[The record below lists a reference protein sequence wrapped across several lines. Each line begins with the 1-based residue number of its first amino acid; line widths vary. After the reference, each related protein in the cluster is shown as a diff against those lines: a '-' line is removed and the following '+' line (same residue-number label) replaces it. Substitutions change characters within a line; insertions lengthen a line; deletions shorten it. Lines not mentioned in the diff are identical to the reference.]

1 MATGTII
8 SHDASGVFDKVTKSA
23 VMKMLVTPL
32 ISSNAAMVASS
43 VSVPATNVAGPP
55 TSTPTPNF
63 RAFGLGVLDT
73 CTVMSVERSVPA
85 SATRFDS

>member
-1 MATGTII
+1 MATGTIV

-23 VMKMLVTPL
+23 VMKMLVTPS
-32 ISSNAAMVASS
+32 ISRSAAIVASS
-43 VSVPATNVAGPP
+43 VFVPATNVAGPP

-73 CTVMSVERSVPA
+73 CTVMTIERSVHA
-85 SATRFDS
+85 SVTRLDP